1 MECSKTSKTSKRPLC
16 ILHPT
21 AEKKPQ
27 RQNEEKEKNLP
38 ITSKH
43 TFWSSAA
50 AAAAAASYCFG

>member
-1 MECSKTSKTSKRPLC
+1 MLQNVENLKTTSMHSSP
-16 ILHPT
+16 HSQ
-21 AEKKPQ
+21 KKPQ
-27 RQNEEKEKNLP
+27 RQKEEKEKNLP